1 MGGVEMYEVNN
12 LKHQKEL
19 LEIYNK
25 YKDDG
30 YGYWNKIAKELNEMF
45 GEENIRTWKS
55 RLRRIESQQGG
66 KIDIGD
72 SNYVIYGDGTIEAQD
87 IVNLTP
93 EEKKSPATV
102 LAKMGY
108 NINEWQLEK
117 LDISVWQQ
125 HTKEQTTKQLYAC
138 KVRLKPKQP
147 ELNMVENMQIIN
159 EELKGGIKP
168 LPVAK
173 ATKIKGLD
181 ENKLLESPPVELHF
195 GKLSCKMNTG
205 ENYDY
210 KIASDRFRNII
221 KETVE
226 YQQQEQCGTL
236 LVSIGGDFFNSDND
250 NDMTTKGTQQHS
262 DVRGNKMFV
271 EGVKLWVEAL
281 RTYRNHFNKID
292 VQFVPGNHDSN
303 NAFRLFVVLKY
314 ALENDEKIHFIE
326 DYKSVQC
333 YTFGDCMIATTH
345 GSKNVNR
352 TIDSIVAEFSR
363 EYGSTK
369 FREIHFGHLHSEMEL
384 KERVGI
390 IPRRLSAPTGK
401 DEWEYDER
409 FNRTIQK
416 QMLFTWNANTGL
428 ESIKMIPFER
438 ITEAP
443 KTLKK
448 VK

>member
-1 MGGVEMYEVNN
+1 MYEVDN

-30 YGYWNKIAKELNEMF
+30 YGYWNKIIEELNARF
-45 GEENIRTWKS
+45 GYQNTRTWKS

-93 EEKKSPATV
+93 KEKRSPEAV

-108 NINEWQLEK
+108 NIDEWTLEK
-117 LDISVWQQ
+117 LEISTWQQ
-125 HTKEQTTKQLYAC
+125 HTKDQTTKELYAC

-147 ELNMVENMQIIN
+147 ELDMEECMAQINNQI
-159 EELKGGIKP
+159 KGGIEP
-168 LPVAK
+168 LQLPK
-173 ATKIKGLD
+173 LK
-181 ENKLLESPPVELHF
+181 ENKELDNNKLMEKTPVELHF

-221 KETVE
+221 KETVN
-226 YQQQEQCGTL
+226 YQEHEKCGTL
-236 LVSIGGDFFNSDND
+236 LVSIGGDFFNSDD
-250 NDMTTKGTQQHS
+250 ENDMTSHRTQMHS
-262 DVRGNKMFV
+262 DVRGNKMFI
-271 EGVKLWVEAL
+271 EGAKLWVEAL
-281 RTYRNHFNKID
+281 TTYREKFNKID

-303 NAFRLFVVLKY
+303 NAFRLFVVLMY
-314 ALENDEKIHFIE
+314 AFANDTKINFIE
-326 DYKSVQC
+326 SYKSVQC
-333 YTFGDCMIATTH
+333 YTFGECMIATTH

-352 TIDSIVAEFSR
+352 TIDSIVAEFSK
-363 EYGSTK
+363 EYGNTK
-369 FREIHFGHLHSEMEL
+369 FREIHFGHLHSEQEL

-390 IPRRLSAPTGK
+390 IPRRLSAATGK

-409 FNRTIQK
+409 YNRTIQK
-416 QMLFTWNANTGL
+416 QMLFTWNANTGV

-438 ITEAP
+438 ELDQP
-443 KTLKK
+443 KKLRKTK
-448 VK
+448 